1 MCVTEKERRIKKY
14 MSKLRYKKRCERM
27 ARDIRHYQAPYYYET
42 EKYVDGKWERLEK
55 PYVRKIYKSAGCQRY
70 RYYKSK
76 ANRTVRRYNGLI
88 GKGNHYRKIC
98 EYQWAV
104 D

>member
-1 MCVTEKERRIKKY
+1 MTEKERRIKKY

-27 ARDIRHYQAPYYYET
+27 ARDIKHYQAPYYYED
-42 EKYVDGKWERLEK
+42 EKYVDGKWEKLET

-70 RYYKSK
+70 KYYKNK
-76 ANRTVRRYNGLI
+76 ANRAVRRYRGFI

-98 EYQWAV
+98 EYQWEV